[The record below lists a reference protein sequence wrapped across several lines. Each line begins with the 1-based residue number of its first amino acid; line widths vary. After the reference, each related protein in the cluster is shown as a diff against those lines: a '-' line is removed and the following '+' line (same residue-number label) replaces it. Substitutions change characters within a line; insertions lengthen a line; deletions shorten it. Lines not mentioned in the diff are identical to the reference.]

1 MDEKELAKRISKK
14 DFNNLENELL
24 ESFRN
29 TKDLKYKYFLGI
41 CYSEQYTRYD
51 EAVTIFKELMNTN
64 FKQPYMYL
72 FVANRAKTN
81 IESCKI
87 IKEGIKNF
95 NTNKSLKSELL
106 FYLEGEKKEKYFE
119 QLKNEIELTFSLT
132 IEMVSYFYEK
142 QDFQKALEL
151 IKRINIE
158 DAPNKTDIQFLNIV
172 VRYLSKEK
180 IESDTIDNFTISDG
194 NSFLGMIVRLIEIDT
209 EDNSDKAKELIR
221 QLTYMS
227 ELDNPFL
234 EIINFSNSHHSY
246 FLIDKLFYSL
256 LDKLIEKQTDENSK
270 RKIELIEIFQKLV
283 WEEEKKSITKTEL
296 RKFLKIINEEMKK
309 SNDKSLYLNLMDIYH
324 RLGNNKKYFDTYIK
338 ALDDFK
344 DIKYINLSNFNAS
357 ELEYAKSYVINN
369 IKIYDFNSN
378 RYQYLIESLVE
389 ELHKN
394 QKYSDIVKLMDAID
408 YKKLDY
414 IKFGFEI
421 AYAFNKNDR
430 TDIAKEIYENYITE
444 YPNSDAAIN
453 NLGVIYKMEKNYEK
467 ALECYIRAE
476 SISHNDIYSNN
487 ITSCKELIE
496 QLDKEKELENKAL
509 EFFKEENIWIIDRI
523 KSFYEEADEN
533 GNVICPYKKLPIIFK
548 CHEGKS
554 QDVLKQML
562 EKGYLFRN
570 KNHNYD
576 TTASVYKINYS
587 IKKRIQEIEKENML
601 INSLTNNLNDF
612 TIENLTNIEY
622 NKIITKLSSIK
633 QKNIRSIFIR
643 DYNELV
649 FNYLTNQQK
658 TVVLMSGTL
667 VELLLLFIL
676 NKKKIVKYKV
686 GSKQRDKKIT
696 EMDITEMLEV
706 CDKEKFV
713 QNTPKKFMD
722 GLKNFRNF
730 IHPGKELREKNLE
743 LDKSTVELSFN
754 IVNWLILNIDLK

>member
-1 MDEKELAKRISKK
+1 M
-14 DFNNLENELL
+14 
-24 ESFRN
+24 
-29 TKDLKYKYFLGI
+29 
-41 CYSEQYTRYD
+41 
-51 EAVTIFKELMNTN
+51 
-64 FKQPYMYL
+64 
-72 FVANRAKTN
+72 
-81 IESCKI
+81 
-87 IKEGIKNF
+87 
-95 NTNKSLKSELL
+95 
-106 FYLEGEKKEKYFE
+106 
-119 QLKNEIELTFSLT
+119 
-132 IEMVSYFYEK
+132 
-142 QDFQKALEL
+142 
-151 IKRINIE
+151 
-158 DAPNKTDIQFLNIV
+158 
-172 VRYLSKEK
+172 
-180 IESDTIDNFTISDG
+180 
-194 NSFLGMIVRLIEIDT
+194 
-209 EDNSDKAKELIR
+209 
-221 QLTYMS
+221 
-227 ELDNPFL
+227 
-234 EIINFSNSHHSY
+234 
-246 FLIDKLFYSL
+246 FYSL

-270 RKIELIEIFQKLV
+270 RKIELIGIFQKLV
-283 WEEEKKSITKTEL
+283 WEDEEKPITKNEL
-296 RKFLKIINEEMKK
+296 REFLKIINEEIKE

-338 ALDDFK
+338 ALDNFK
-344 DIKYINLSNFNAS
+344 DIEYINLSNFNVS
-357 ELEYAKSYVINN
+357 ELEYAKNHVINT

-378 RYQYLIESLVE
+378 RYQYLIENLVE

-421 AYAFNKNDR
+421 AYAFNENNR
-430 TDIAKEIYENYITE
+430 TDLAKEIYENYITV

-453 NLGVIYKMEKNYEK
+453 NLGVIYKKEKNYEK

-587 IKKRIQEIEKENML
+587 IKSRIQEIEKEYML

-612 TIENLTNIEY
+612 TIENLANIEY
-622 NKIITKLSSIK
+622 NKIIIKLGSIK
-633 QKNIRSIFIR
+633 QKNIRNIFIR

-722 GLKNFRNF
+722 GLKNFILVRN
-730 IHPGKELREKNLE
+730 
-743 LDKSTVELSFN
+743 
-754 IVNWLILNIDLK
+754 